1 MPIRID
7 TTRQTLA
14 DAYGHIGS
22 FFGLATADPGTTATP
37 ASEPPSGGSYTYKR
51 VATTWSAGMAG
62 GGVETGTNC
71 NIPADDGT
79 YTFAILCS
87 GPDPGQPN
95 MVDNCAI
102 VSTTLNNPGQ
112 IVLTPLYTQ
121 S

>member
-14 DAYGHIGS
+14 DQYGMIGS
-22 FFGLATADPGTTATP
+22 YLGLATADPGTTATP
-37 ASEPPSGGSYTYKR
+37 ASEPPSGGSHTYAR
-51 VATTWSAGMAG
+51 VQTTWSQGSAG
-62 GGVETGTNC
+62 GGVETGSIC
-71 NIPADDGT
+71 HVPADDGT

-87 GPDPGQPN
+87 GPTGTPT

-112 IVLTPLYTQ
+112 ILLTPLYVQ